1 LYKKFNT
8 FLKTIFMFEEIL
20 QHVKEHF
27 AQNPEV
33 AAAIPA
39 DKMEAQ
45 HAPVDIMQQNTAGLD
60 APILDVH
67 FQVQQLALRSRADVL
82 AGHEAKAPL
91 EDHSTHVEHGI
102 FSHALQV
109 RIGDQ

>member
-1 LYKKFNT
+1 V
-8 FLKTIFMFEEIL
+8 ER
-20 QHVKEHF
+20 
-27 AQNPEV
+27 
-33 AAAIPA
+33 IPA

-45 HAPVDIMQQNTAGLD
+45 HAAVDIMQQNAAGLD

-67 FQVQQLALRSRADVL
+67 FQVQQLVLGARADVFTGRK
-82 AGHEAKAPL
+82 AEAPL
-91 EDHSTHVEHGI
+91 KDHSTHVQHCI